1 MRSRIASTSGSF
13 LARNVL
19 KCSNSYD
26 KECRVVWLRNK
37 RRMVEDDEGLD

>member
-19 KCSNSYD
+19 KKMENVATAMIRSVAWY
-26 KECRVVWLRNK
+26 
-37 RRMVEDDEGLD
+37 G